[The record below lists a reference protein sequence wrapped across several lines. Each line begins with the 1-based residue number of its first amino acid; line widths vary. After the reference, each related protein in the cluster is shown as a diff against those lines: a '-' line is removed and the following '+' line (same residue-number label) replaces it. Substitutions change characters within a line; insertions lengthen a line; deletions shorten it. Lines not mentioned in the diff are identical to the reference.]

1 MPQLQVSIRLPY
13 LLRLRDDDYLTSP
26 AGDVLQVRQSPLLEG
41 TAARTTVRAIFDHT
55 DTADRDERLR
65 LRVRDAEQLLRR
77 TNRLLRWYRAVS
89 RSAEVIELTRAQA
102 SPFQFQVVGA
112 AAAAGW
118 DDPLSHEADGPTPLQ
133 ANIDE
138 LTDAIRNGLSRGSE
152 PRVAD
157 LFLIDADQ
165 ALHDGRFREAVLF
178 SWSTI
183 DAVFNAKYDLLV
195 NAALAAEWGPAREFF
210 TGVDFGLRNKMSAV
224 MHLVANR
231 SLFREPGD
239 LWDSVSVSYTKRN
252 AIIHR
257 GENASED
264 EARAALQ
271 VARRIIGV
279 MDSL

>member
-1 MPQLQVSIRLPY
+1 MPQIQVSIRLPH
-13 LLRLRDDDYLTSP
+13 LLRLRANDYVTGP
-26 AGDVLQVRQSPLLEG
+26 GGDFLQVRQSPLLEG
-41 TAARTTVRAIFDHT
+41 TVARTIVLAIFDHP
-55 DTADRDERLR
+55 DVPDPNERQHLR
-65 LRVRDAEQLLRR
+65 TRDAEQLLRR

-89 RSAEVIELTRAQA
+89 RRTEVIELTRAQA
-102 SPFQFQVVGA
+102 SPFQFQIVGA
-112 AAAAGW
+112 AADAGCGG
-118 DDPLSHEADGPTPLQ
+118 PLIYEADSLPPRPT
-133 ANIDE
+133 NIE
-138 LTDAIRNGLSRGSE
+138 EWTEAIRNGLSSGDE

-165 ALHDGRFREAVLF
+165 ALQDGRFREAVLF

-195 NAALAAEWGPAREFF
+195 NAALAGEWGPAREFF
-210 TGVDFGLRNKMSAV
+210 TGVDFGLRNKMSTV
-224 MHLVANR
+224 LHLVANR
-231 SLFREPGD
+231 SLFREPDD
-239 LWDSVSVSYTKRN
+239 LWAAVSASYGKRN

-271 VARRIIGV
+271 VAHRIIVV